1 MSLRRLR
8 LERLELFQL
17 HRIDPNVPAEDQFGL
32 LRDLQREGKFATSD
46 FPKSASPKSRLRA
59 GSSPSL
65 LYRICT
71 T

>member
-1 MSLRRLR
+1 MSLRRLK
-8 LERLELFQL
+8 LERIELFQL
-17 HRIDPNVPAEDQFGL
+17 HRIDPNVPADDQFGL
-32 LRDLQREGKFATSD
+32 LRDLQREGKIRHVGLSEVGVAEIE
-46 FPKSASPKSRLRA
+46 AAR